1 MSLPR
6 EVLRWILSLD
16 LSYPVKNV
24 RREFANGF
32 LVAEILSRYYPAD
45 IQMHS
50 FENVTS
56 LQRKKQNWMLL
67 EKFFKKK
74 QIPVDAGQIDC
85 VIAAEGEA
93 AAELLQVLHAHIHS
107 PSFEASSQPEAVCS
121 PHREHQ
127 PCRPLGPQTT
137 EDCGQGY
144 AQQHKSSLQPP
155 APMFIPLQ
163 QALPAPSAHLA
174 PGAAPAYPQGS
185 CNGYTVPA
193 QGVDMSHL
201 QAGYSAGYDPQGFS
215 HWPEQPLLHAAAMA
229 GYAAGMQGPGMLQ
242 SYPCQDPV
250 QGYGYSGGQ
259 GYSIHPA
266 NWPSDPMAAAAAQAQ
281 FSSGQPGAAALGPGA
296 APGGGERRAGPNL
309 SPSLTRATGSGP
321 AGARAAKPTPC
332 GSGASGPGSGVGGK
346 AGGPAGAP
354 GLQRYQSPARSR
366 PPIAAGAEGGQQRVP
381 GQLLTQAAG
390 PYGMPGPGRMADLG
404 PQGQGLLAGFGA
416 GGGYAA
422 QAGMAGGV
430 LTMGPS
436 PAINMYAHQAALAR
450 QQQEQA
456 ALQQQH
462 LHLQQNGV
470 SGTGAEPPGP
480 ADIPFSK
487 PRPVDYQPY
496 DQKDFEDKDYNVK
509 KAGKGYWELGRLGP
523 DLETSELQAKR
534 EKVEKIKSLA
544 AQAARLHAVH
554 VDKGRCGALG
564 GEEQVREE
572 NLKRAAVVAAKPRK
586 EAPAKEPTARDKAL
600 QARHCTAAA
609 YITQFA
615 KNVPK
620 PEPASKPVPA
630 PATEKKSGA
639 KKPSSGSA
647 ANVAGKALPATSEL
661 QQLEEQHAADQQ
673 RVDQIRA
680 QLERML

>member
-1 MSLPR
+1 
-6 EVLRWILSLD
+6 
-16 LSYPVKNV
+16 
-24 RREFANGF
+24 
-32 LVAEILSRYYPAD
+32 
-45 IQMHS
+45 
-50 FENVTS
+50 
-56 LQRKKQNWMLL
+56 
-67 EKFFKKK
+67 
-74 QIPVDAGQIDC
+74 
-85 VIAAEGEA
+85 
-93 AAELLQVLHAHIHS
+93 
-107 PSFEASSQPEAVCS
+107 
-121 PHREHQ
+121 
-127 PCRPLGPQTT
+127 
-137 EDCGQGY
+137 
-144 AQQHKSSLQPP
+144 
-155 APMFIPLQ
+155 MFIPLQ
-163 QALPAPSAHLA
+163 PALPAPSAHLA

-281 FSSGQPGAAALGPGA
+281 FSSGQPGAAALGPEA

-381 GQLLTQAAG
+381 GQLLTQTAG
-390 PYGMPGPGRMADLG
+390 VYGMPGPGRMADLG

-416 GGGYAA
+416 VGGYAA

-470 SGTGAEPPGP
+470 SGTGTEPPVP

-544 AQAARLHAVH
+544 AQ
-554 VDKGRCGALG
+554 
-564 GEEQVREE
+564 VREE

-600 QARHCTAAA
+600 
-609 YITQFA
+609 QFA

-647 ANVAGKALPATSEL
+647 ANVAGNVIAKVALPATSEL

>member
-1 MSLPR
+1 
-6 EVLRWILSLD
+6 
-16 LSYPVKNV
+16 
-24 RREFANGF
+24 
-32 LVAEILSRYYPAD
+32 
-45 IQMHS
+45 
-50 FENVTS
+50 
-56 LQRKKQNWMLL
+56 
-67 EKFFKKK
+67 
-74 QIPVDAGQIDC
+74 
-85 VIAAEGEA
+85 
-93 AAELLQVLHAHIHS
+93 
-107 PSFEASSQPEAVCS
+107 
-121 PHREHQ
+121 
-127 PCRPLGPQTT
+127 
-137 EDCGQGY
+137 
-144 AQQHKSSLQPP
+144 
-155 APMFIPLQ
+155 MFIPLQ
-163 QALPAPSAHLA
+163 PALPAPSAHLA

-266 NWPSDPMAAAAAQAQ
+266 NWPSDPMTAAAAQAQ
-281 FSSGQPGAAALGPGA
+281 FSSGQPCAAALGPGA

-321 AGARAAKPTPC
+321 AGARAAKPTPS

-346 AGGPAGAP
+346 AGGPAGTP

-544 AQAARLHAVH
+544 AQ
-554 VDKGRCGALG
+554 
-564 GEEQVREE
+564 VREE

-600 QARHCTAAA
+600 
-609 YITQFA
+609 QFA

-647 ANVAGKALPATSEL
+647 ANVAGNVIAKVALPATSEL